1 MKMWKKLV
9 SLLTVFSLCVSL
21 FQGNFVA
28 RAASNIDDIK
38 AELIMYYQTY
48 QDAAQTDID
57 RLLDDMAEIDPGEAK
72 VWENIMSYWSDV
84 NQEGF
89 TNVGTIPQGL
99 PTDDS
104 MSIVILG
111 FKLQS
116 DGTMDPELVGRLQ
129 VGLEIANTYPNSYV
143 VVTGGG
149 TAANNPNVTEGGLM
163 GEWMLEQGLDPERL
177 IVENNAADTV
187 GNAQLTYQILAAQYP
202 QVDSIV
208 LVTSDYHVPRGC
220 MLYNTKFV
228 YEAYESNGEP
238 LEIIANA
245 GYETEK
251 DAELMTSHGNSLRS
265 AVGISAKPSVVLSE
279 LETLRVTQNTM

>member
-1 MKMWKKLV
+1 MKMWKKLI

-104 MSIVILG
+104 MAIVILG

-149 TAANNPNVTEGGLM
+149 TAANNPNVTEGGLL
-163 GEWMLEQGLDPERL
+163 GEWMLEQGLAPERL

-228 YEAYESNGEP
+228 YEAYESN
-238 LEIIANA
+238 
-245 GYETEK
+245 
-251 DAELMTSHGNSLRS
+251 
-265 AVGISAKPSVVLSE
+265 
-279 LETLRVTQNTM
+279 